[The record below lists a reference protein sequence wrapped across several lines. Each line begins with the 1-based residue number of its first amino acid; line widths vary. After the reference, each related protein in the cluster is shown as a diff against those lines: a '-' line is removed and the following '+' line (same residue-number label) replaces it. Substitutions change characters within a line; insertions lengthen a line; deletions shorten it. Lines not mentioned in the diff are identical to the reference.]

1 MAIVRE
7 IPLTLR
13 KLTPYVHA
21 QLVRAFRRGRN
32 ITDACQSA
40 GISLTTLRKWEKCA
54 EHGNA
59 QAIKLFADIEEAKRL
74 LEIEMEMAMESSR
87 EVLRKALVV
96 AAYRKVE
103 ALDDGDVRVVQA
115 AATEILDR
123 FHGKPVQA
131 VQASV
136 TAQIAV
142 KGYVGISPDDWDDQ
156 PISTTG
162 MADSAVA

>member
-1 MAIVRE
+1 MDIKQPR
-7 IPLTLR
+7 TLR
-13 KLTPYVHA
+13 KLTPEVHEL
-21 QLVRAFRRGRN
+21 LVYGVRRGRTMAN
-32 ITDACQSA
+32 VCKLA
-40 GISLTTLRKWEKCA
+40 GVSVAQLKVWERCA
-54 EHGNA
+54 EQGDVKA
-59 QAIKLFADIEEAKRL
+59 QALVADMAAAKLELRIEIDA
-74 LEIEMEMAMESSR
+74 AMTSSQ

-142 KGYVGISPDDWDDQ
+142 KGYIGISPDDWDDQ